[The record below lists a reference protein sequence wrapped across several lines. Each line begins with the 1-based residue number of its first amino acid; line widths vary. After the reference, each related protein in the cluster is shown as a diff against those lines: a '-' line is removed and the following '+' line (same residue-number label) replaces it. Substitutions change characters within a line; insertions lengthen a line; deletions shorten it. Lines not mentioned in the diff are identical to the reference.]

1 MEQASTRWYS
11 QLYVQVLIG
20 IVIGGAI
27 GFFLPDIGAKLQ
39 PFADGFI
46 KLIKMLLAPIIFG
59 TVVVGIAKMGSV
71 KEVGR
76 IGAKALIYFE
86 VLSTLA
92 LVIGLVVVNIL
103 KPGVGMN
110 IDVNTINGS
119 AISGYT
125 QAAAAQGGVVEFF
138 MNIIPTT
145 LFDAFAKGAMLQV
158 ILVSVLMGVALV
170 QIGEPVK
177 PLVNVIDMLLQSLF
191 RVVAMVMRLAPLG
204 AGAGMAFTIGK
215 YGIGT
220 LLSLG
225 QLLVALY
232 ATTLIFIVVILGAV
246 ARWSGLPLMQF
257 LRYFKDE
264 ILVTLGT
271 CSTEA
276 VLPRMMVKLEK
287 LGCEKSVV
295 GMVLPTGYT
304 FNSDGTCIYLTMAAI
319 FVAQATNTPLT
330 LWDQLTVLGVL
341 LLTSK
346 GSAGVAGAGFVTLA
360 ATLSVFHGIP
370 MIGLVLLLGVDRF
383 LNEARAVTNLIG
395 NGIGTIA
402 IAKWDGS
409 FDKAQAAREIAAMN
423 EGSAKGAKRVDSVVT
438 ARVGKS
444 QV

>member
-1 MEQASTRWYS
+1 MEISKTRWYS

-20 IVIGGAI
+20 IVIGAAVGY
-27 GFFLPDIGAKLQ
+27 FVPDVGAKLQ

-59 TVVVGIAKMGSV
+59 TVVVGIAKMGSI

-76 IGAKALIYFE
+76 IGVKALIYFE
-86 VLSTLA
+86 ILSTIA
-92 LVIGLVVVNIL
+92 LVIGLIVVNIV

-110 IDVNTINGS
+110 INASALDAS
-119 AISGYT
+119 AIGKYS
-125 QAAAAQGGVVEFF
+125 QAASEQGGIIDFF
-138 MNIIPTT
+138 LNVIPPTF
-145 LFDAFAKGAMLQV
+145 LGAFSNGVMLQV
-158 ILVSVLMGVALV
+158 ILLSVLMGVALV
-170 QIGEPVK
+170 QMGETSK
-177 PLVNVIDMLLQSLF
+177 PLINTIDLFLQGLF
-191 RVVAMVMRLAPLG
+191 KIVAMVMRLAPIG

-225 QLLVALY
+225 QLLIALY
-232 ATTLIFIVVILGAV
+232 VTTLIFIVVVLGTV
-246 ARWSGLPLMQF
+246 ARWSGMPLMQF

-264 ILVTLGT
+264 ILITLGT

-287 LGCEKSVV
+287 LGCKKSVV

-304 FNSDGTCIYLTMAAI
+304 FNADGTCIYLTMAAI
-319 FVAQATNTPLT
+319 FIAQATNTPLT
-330 LWDQLTVLGVL
+330 FMDQMILLGVF

-360 ATLSVFHGIP
+360 ATLTTIHSIP
-370 MIGLVLLLGVDRF
+370 LVGLVLLLGIDRF

-402 IAKWDGS
+402 IAKWDNS
-409 FDKAQAAREIAAMN
+409 FDVEACEREIAAMKH
-423 EGSAKGAKRVDSVVT
+423 EKA
-438 ARVGKS
+438 ARKALLA
-444 QV
+444 QK

>member
-1 MEQASTRWYS
+1 
-11 QLYVQVLIG
+11 
-20 IVIGGAI
+20 
-27 GFFLPDIGAKLQ
+27 
-39 PFADGFI
+39 
-46 KLIKMLLAPIIFG
+46 
-59 TVVVGIAKMGSV
+59 
-71 KEVGR
+71 
-76 IGAKALIYFE
+76 
-86 VLSTLA
+86 
-92 LVIGLVVVNIL
+92 
-103 KPGVGMN
+103 
-110 IDVNTINGS
+110 
-119 AISGYT
+119 
-125 QAAAAQGGVVEFF
+125 

-170 QIGEPVK
+170 QIGAPAK
-177 PLVNVIDMLLQSLF
+177 PLVNIIDMLLQSLF
-191 RVVAMVMRLAPLG
+191 RIVAMVMRLAPLG

-232 ATTLIFIVVILGAV
+232 VTTLLFIVVVLGSV
-246 ARWSGLPLMQF
+246 ARWSGLPLWQF

-330 LWDQLTVLGVL
+330 FMDQMVVLGVL

-360 ATLSVFHGIP
+360 ATLTVIHDIP
-370 MIGLVLLLGVDRF
+370 LIGLVLLLGVDRF

-409 FDKAQAAREIAAMN
+409 FDQAKAMREIAAM
-423 EGSAKGAKRVDSVVT
+423 D
-438 ARVGKS
+438 ARKASPAVPELLSEVRADKP
-444 QV
+444 V

>member
-1 MEQASTRWYS
+1 MEQASSRWYG
-11 QLYVQVLIG
+11 QLYIQVLIG

-27 GFFLPDIGAKLQ
+27 GFFLPDIGARLQ
-39 PFADGFI
+39 PLADGFI

-86 VLSTLA
+86 ILSTLA
-92 LVIGLVVVNIL
+92 LVIGLVVVNVL

-110 IDVNTINGS
+110 IDINTLNGS
-119 AISGYT
+119 AVSAYAQT
-125 QAAAAQGGVVEFF
+125 AAAQGGVVEFF
-138 MNIIPTT
+138 LNIIPTT
-145 LFDAFAKGAMLQV
+145 VVDAFAKGAMLQV
-158 ILVSVLMGVALV
+158 ILISVLMGVALV
-170 QIGEPVK
+170 QIGAPAK
-177 PLVNVIDMLLQSLF
+177 PLVNIIDMLLQSLF
-191 RVVAMVMRLAPLG
+191 RIVAMVMRLAPLG

-232 ATTLIFIVVILGAV
+232 VTTLLFIVVILGSV
-246 ARWSGLPLMQF
+246 ARWSGLPLWQF

-330 LWDQLTVLGVL
+330 FMDQMVVLGVL

-360 ATLSVFHGIP
+360 ATLSVIHDIP
-370 MIGLVLLLGVDRF
+370 LIGLVLLLGVDRF

-409 FDKAQAAREIAAMN
+409 FDQAKAAREIAAMN
-423 EGSAKGAKRVDSVVT
+423 ERKANPVLPERV
-438 ARVGKS
+438 AEGRVE
-444 QV
+444 

>member
-1 MEQASTRWYS
+1 MDQAPARWYS
-11 QLYVQVLIG
+11 QLYIQVLIG

-27 GFFLPDIGAKLQ
+27 GFFIPDLGAKLQ
-39 PFADGFI
+39 PLADGFI

-92 LVIGLVVVNIL
+92 LVIGLVVVNVL

-110 IDVNTINGS
+110 VDISTINGS
-119 AISGYT
+119 AINGYT
-125 QAAAAQGGVVEFF
+125 QAAAAQGGIVQFF
-138 MNIIPTT
+138 LDIIPNT

-170 QIGEPVK
+170 QLGDYGK
-177 PLVNVIDMLLQSLF
+177 PLVSVIDMLLQALF
-191 RVVAMVMRLAPLG
+191 RIVAIVMRLAPLG

-232 ATTLIFIVVILGAV
+232 VTTLIFIVVILGSV
-246 ARWSGLPLMQF
+246 ARWSGLPLLQF

-276 VLPRMMVKLEK
+276 VLPRMMVKLEA

-295 GMVLPTGYT
+295 GLVLPTGYT

-330 LWDQLTVLGVL
+330 LMDQLVVLGVL

-360 ATLSVFHGIP
+360 ATLSVIHAIP
-370 MIGLVLLLGVDRF
+370 LVGLVLLLGVDRF

-402 IAKWDGS
+402 ISKWDGS
-409 FDKAQAAREIAAMN
+409 FDQAKAARAIQAMN
-423 EGSAKGAKRVDSVVT
+423 DNRAEPVMPAPVTDSLHH
-438 ARVGKS
+438 
-444 QV
+444 